1 MNDAKRVLEGLRYC
15 IAHEFCDGVPT
26 NCECPIKERCL
37 TGDSDVLMI
46 AADLIEMLA
55 AENVRNEIQIDM
67 LRHDKE
73 ELNGI
78 IDNLKARCEA
88 AVRDLSQAKS
98 CAVCVYASRDLCDP
112 NAEEGSKA
120 YDRFRKCRLYG
131 NKIKWE
137 WRGPRDGGNEDEE
150 P

>member
-15 IAHEFCDGVPT
+15 IAHEFCDGVPA

-88 AVRDLSQAKS
+88 AERDMKLIADTMDADNETLPCVLCAKNNE
-98 CAVCVYASRDLCDP
+98 RCDV
-112 NAEEGSKA
+112 S
-120 YDRFRKCRLYG
+120 DTCF
-131 NKIKWE
+131 E
-137 WRGPRDGGNEDEE
+137 WRGPRDGGTEDE
-150 P
+150 PRG